1 MIHSLKHIK
10 EFVDTNTKVYLL
22 AAIASWSLQDVAV
35 FFSIL
40 VSAVT
45 LIYVVLNCI
54 EKLQSIKLNNKK
66 LREKDE

>member
-45 LIYVVLNCI
+45 LVYVVLNCI

-66 LREKDE
+66 LKNKDE

>member
-45 LIYVVLNCI
+45 LVYVVLNCI
-54 EKLQSIKLNNKK
+54 EKLQSIKLNNKRLK
-66 LREKDE
+66 DKDE

>member
-10 EFVDTNTKVYLL
+10 EFVDTNTRVYLL

-45 LIYVVLNCI
+45 LVYVVLNCI
-54 EKLQSIKLNNKK
+54 EKFQSIKLNNKK
-66 LREKDE
+66 LKDKDE